1 MSRPSRRGVLG
12 GFAALTA
19 PSIPAL
25 AAKGVHNQ
33 HTPAMPAS
41 GVRIVS
47 GPSADAAPLEA
58 CAAYMKAEHAWHAG
72 HARLCDAEEIGDVEE
87 VRRMEALCQAAA
99 REQDEPLTLI
109 IETPARTAAGRRA
122 KAEAVRTRVQLN
134 TEGAPMDP
142 DEALLW
148 SMCDDL
154 AAAGTGS

>member
-1 MSRPSRRGVLG
+1 VSAGRRKLLG
-12 GFAALTA
+12 GIAAAAVSPAQLLGAADPDAAL
-19 PSIPAL
+19 L
-25 AAKGVHNQ
+25 N
-33 HTPAMPAS
+33 
-41 GVRIVS
+41 
-47 GPSADAAPLEA
+47 A
-58 CAAYMKAEHAWHAG
+58 CAAYMKAERAWQEG
-72 HARLCDAEEIGDVEE
+72 HARLCDAEEVGDVGK
-87 VRRMEALCQAAA
+87 VRRFEALCKAAA
-99 REQDEPLTLI
+99 REQDEPLTVI